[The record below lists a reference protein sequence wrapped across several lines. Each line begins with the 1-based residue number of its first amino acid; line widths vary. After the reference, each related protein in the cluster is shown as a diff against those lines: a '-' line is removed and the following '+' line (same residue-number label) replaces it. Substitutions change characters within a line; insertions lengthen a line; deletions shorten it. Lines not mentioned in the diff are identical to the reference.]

1 MGGAGSADDYL
12 PRSGNGGYRVTAYDL
27 TLDYRVGPGRLT
39 GRAVITAVATAPLR
53 RFTLDLAAPLRVA
66 RVTVDGKQARYAHT
80 GGKLT
85 VTPARPLA
93 EGVPFTAEIRY
104 AGNPVPI
111 RGRWG
116 DIGWDHL
123 DDGVLVASQPV
134 GAPSWFPCN
143 DHPSDK
149 AAYRLT
155 ITTASAYQVIAT
167 GALVST
173 RTAASTTTWV
183 YELAQ
188 PTATYLVSIQIGR
201 YALDRTPG
209 PIPLVLA
216 APARLLTAASHDF
229 ARQQRMITEFSTL
242 FGPYP
247 FPQYSVVVTDAD
259 LDVPVE
265 AQTLSVFGANHVDG
279 RRGSERLVA
288 HELAHQWFGNSLTI
302 AAWRHI
308 WLNEGFATYAEWL
321 WSAVSGGRPTHW
333 HATRAHA
340 TLAASPQDL
349 VLADPG
355 VDRLFD
361 DRVYLRGALTL
372 HALHTHL
379 GTPAF
384 TSLVTEWVAA
394 HQHGHV
400 TTDAFFLHCAR
411 YGDVSALLSQW
422 VLSAALP
429 PLMPARPRL

>member
-1 MGGAGSADDYL
+1 MDDYL
-12 PRSGNGGYRVTAYDL
+12 PRSGDCGYRVTGYDL

-39 GRAVITAVATAPLR
+39 GRARITAVSAEPLR
-53 RFTLDLAAPLRVA
+53 RLTLDLAAPLRVA
-66 RVTVDGKQARYAHT
+66 RVLVDGKQARHAHS

-93 EGVPFTAEIRY
+93 DGAPFTAEIRY

-149 AAYRLT
+149 ATYRIA
-155 ITTASAYQVIAT
+155 ITTASAYQVVAT
-167 GALVST
+167 GVLVST

-188 PTATYLVSIQIGR
+188 PTPTYLVSVQIGR
-201 YALDRTPG
+201 YALHHAPG
-209 PIPLVLA
+209 PVPTTLA
-216 APARLLTAASHDF
+216 APTRLMAAARHDF
-229 ARQQRMITEFSTL
+229 DRQQRMITEFSAL

-247 FPQYSVVVTDAD
+247 FPQYTVVVTDAD

-265 AQTLSVFGANHVDG
+265 AQSLSVFGANHVDG
-279 RRGSERLVA
+279 RRGAERLVA
-288 HELAHQWFGNSLTI
+288 HELAHQWFGNCLTI

-321 WSAVSGGRPTHW
+321 WSEISGGRPARW
-333 HATRAHA
+333 HAARARE
-340 TLAASPQDL
+340 TLAAAPQDL

-355 VDRLFD
+355 VDRIFD

-372 HALHTHL
+372 HSLHTHL
-379 GTPAF
+379 GAPVF
-384 TSLVTEWVAA
+384 TTLVADWVAE
-394 HQHGHV
+394 HRDGHV
-400 TTDAFFLHCAR
+400 ATDAFLLHCAR
-411 YGDVSALLSQW
+411 YGDVSALLRQW
-422 VLSAALP
+422 VLTPALP
-429 PLMPARPRL
+429 V